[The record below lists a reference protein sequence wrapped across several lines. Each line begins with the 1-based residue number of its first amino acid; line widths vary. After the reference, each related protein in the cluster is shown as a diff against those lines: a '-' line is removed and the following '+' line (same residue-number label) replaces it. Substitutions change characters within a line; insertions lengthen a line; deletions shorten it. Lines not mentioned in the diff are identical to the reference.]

1 MAASSTAGRPRS
13 GAAGTRAQNGRV
25 SILGTTGGLWSV
37 PTLEIPEVGHV
48 PSMSILA
55 SARQAGP
62 SALISTVSRS
72 VGLGPVR
79 PWLPAGQTL
88 RARVFRHGLE
98 PGTGV
103 EWVDEAGVVDAQ
115 VRLSYAATA
124 HWQRGGRDQP
134 GAAAR
139 QPGRHRRRPAPP
151 PGGTRPPAY
160 ARATRMLTAATPYLV
175 AGGWLLSLGARQC
188 GAETFELCCAAG
200 DDDEWRSFADLRIS
214 PRPHGA
220 QTLHADPLANVLP
233 GLEAGV
239 PAPRAG

>member
-1 MAASSTAGRPRS
+1 
-13 GAAGTRAQNGRV
+13 V
-25 SILGTTGGLWSV
+25 VCTTV
-37 PTLEIPEVGHV
+37 EIPKSGHV
-48 PSMSILA
+48 PTMSILA

-72 VGLGPVR
+72 VGLGPVQ

-115 VRLSYAATA
+115 VRLSYAATLTGNA
-124 HWQRGGRDQP
+124 VAVTSLALRLDNPDGTVGDLLLRP
-134 GAAAR
+134 AAR
-139 QPGRHRRRPAPP
+139 GPRRTPRE
-151 PGGTRPPAY
+151 
-160 ARATRMLTAATPYLV
+160 RMLTAATPYIV

-200 DDDEWRSFADLRIS
+200 TGEWRSFADLRIS
-214 PRPHGA
+214 PRPHGGR
-220 QTLHADPLANVLP
+220 TLHADPQANVLP
-233 GLEAGV
+233 GLEAGI